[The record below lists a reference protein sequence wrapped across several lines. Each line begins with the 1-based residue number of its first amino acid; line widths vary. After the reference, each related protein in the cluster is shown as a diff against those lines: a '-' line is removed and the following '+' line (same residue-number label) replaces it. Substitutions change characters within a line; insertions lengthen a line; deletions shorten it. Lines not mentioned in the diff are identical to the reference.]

1 MTVAAIDIGSNSV
14 RLLVV
19 DEDGSEI
26 ARVTTVTALG
36 MGLEETG
43 SFDAGAY
50 GATIEA
56 ITRNASTIAE
66 FDVADVRAVAA
77 SASRDA
83 RNGAVLM
90 EDIGRLL
97 GVTGDHRRRTRS
109 QPCICGSNTDA
120 WGIRGAV
127 RDRCRGW
134 VNRVRVRCRLSPV

>member
-43 SFDAGAY
+43 SFD
-50 GATIEA
+50 
-56 ITRNASTIAE
+56 
-66 FDVADVRAVAA
+66 VADVKAVAA